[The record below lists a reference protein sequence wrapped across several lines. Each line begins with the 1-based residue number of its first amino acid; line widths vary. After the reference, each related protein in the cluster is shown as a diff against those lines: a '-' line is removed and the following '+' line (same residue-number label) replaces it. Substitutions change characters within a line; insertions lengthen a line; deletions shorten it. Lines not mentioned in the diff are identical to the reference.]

1 MGTDYR
7 KFYCQQV
14 GKQYDSNKFDIH
26 HINMNRKDNR
36 IENLVALP
44 KKLHRQYH
52 FYKRV
57 KDSTSEYDLDYIGGT
72 EEELYMDYFREKTLD
87 AYQKFFAVIH
97 ECTKWVEERNELL
110 NKKGAWFY

>member
-14 GKQYDSNKFDIH
+14 GKQYDSSKFDIH
-26 HINMNRKDNR
+26 HINLNRKDNR

-57 KDSTSEYDLDYIGGT
+57 KDDISQHNVDYIGGI
-72 EEELYMDYFREKTLD
+72 EDEIYLGHFRNKTLE
-87 AYQKFFAVIH
+87 AYQTFYSVIH

-110 NKKGAWFY
+110 AKKGRWFY